1 MIDPLYVASGFG
13 VGLLVGMTG
22 VGGGSLM
29 TPLLILLFGIHPST
43 AVGTDLLYAAATKTG
58 GSLVHGVARS
68 IHWPAVLRLASGS
81 IPASVVT
88 PACAVAA
95 LNSTGIPRAAWSIW
109 CCALRCILTATSLI
123 FRKAIMDRYRRR
135 MERLGASTT
144 GYATV
149 AVGVALGVLVS
160 ISSVGAGAVGVTAL
174 LLLYPRLPMASIVGS
189 DIAHAVPLTLVA
201 GIGHW
206 ALGSVDWA
214 LMGVLL
220 IGSLPGIII
229 GSYCAVR
236 VPETVLR
243 LLLATVL
250 ILIAGKLGFNE
261 LHLSTASI
269 AAVTGSVAHSGALRE
284 PSAILLRGPAAVDRQ
299 IGAGDLGGI
308 VAAQEQRQRC
318 DLLRGHELLGRLR
331 VEQHVR

>member
-29 TPLLILLFGIHPST
+29 TPLLILLFGVHPTT

-58 GSLVHGVARS
+58 GSLVHGIARG
-68 IHWPAVLRLASGS
+68 IHWPAVMRLGSGS

-88 PACAVAA
+88 LLVLWQFELNGDSGRSLVNLVLCFA
-95 LNSTGIPRAAWSIW
+95 L
-109 CCALRCILTATSLI
+109 ILTATSLI

-135 MERLGASTT
+135 MEGLSASTT
-144 GYATV
+144 DYATV
-149 AVGVALGVLVS
+149 VVGVALGVLVS

-174 LLLYPRLPMASIVGS
+174 LLLYPRLPMATIVGS

-236 VPETVLR
+236 VPEAVLR

-250 ILIAGKLGFNE
+250 ILIAGKLVFNE
-261 LHLSTASI
+261 LHLSTAS
-269 AAVTGSVAHSGALRE
+269 
-284 PSAILLRGPAAVDRQ
+284 
-299 IGAGDLGGI
+299 
-308 VAAQEQRQRC
+308 VAAIARSAT
-318 DLLRGHELLGRLR
+318 H
-331 VEQHVR
+331 

>member
-1 MIDPLYVASGFG
+1 MIDPLYVASGFS

-58 GSLVHGVARS
+58 GSLVHGWSQS
-68 IHWPAVLRLASGS
+68 IHWPAVRRLASGS

-88 PACAVAA
+88 LLVLWQLELDGEAA
-95 LNSTGIPRAAWSIW
+95 RSLINLVLSF
-109 CCALRCILTATSLI
+109 ALTLTATSLI
-123 FRKAIMDRYRRR
+123 FRKAIMERYRMH
-135 MERLGASTT
+135 MERLSAATT
-144 GYATV
+144 ENATI

-206 ALGSVDWA
+206 ALGSVDWG

-220 IGSLPGIII
+220 IGSLPGIVI
-229 GSYCAVR
+229 GSYFAVR

-243 LLLATVL
+243 LLLASVL
-250 ILIAGKLGFNE
+250 ILVAGKLFISE
-261 LHLSTASI
+261 LHLATPDVPALAGS
-269 AAVTGSVAHSGALRE
+269 AAH
-284 PSAILLRGPAAVDRQ
+284 
-299 IGAGDLGGI
+299 
-308 VAAQEQRQRC
+308 
-318 DLLRGHELLGRLR
+318 
-331 VEQHVR
+331 

>member
-1 MIDPLYVASGFG
+1 MESKDLTLEMIDPLYVASGFG

-29 TPLLILLFGIHPST
+29 TPLLILLFGVHPST

-58 GSLVHGVARS
+58 GSLVHGVARG
-68 IHWPAVLRLASGS
+68 IHWPAVMRLASGS

-88 PACAVAA
+88 LLVLWQFELNGDSGRSLVNLVLCFA
-95 LNSTGIPRAAWSIW
+95 L
-109 CCALRCILTATSLI
+109 ILTATSLI

-135 MERLGASTT
+135 MERLSAAPT

-149 AVGVALGVLVS
+149 VVGVALGVLVS

-250 ILIAGKLGFNE
+250 ILIAGKLAFNE
-261 LHLSTASI
+261 LHLSTAS
-269 AAVTGSVAHSGALRE
+269 
-284 PSAILLRGPAAVDRQ
+284 
-299 IGAGDLGGI
+299 
-308 VAAQEQRQRC
+308 VAAIARSAT
-318 DLLRGHELLGRLR
+318 H
-331 VEQHVR
+331 

>member
-29 TPLLILLFGIHPST
+29 TPLLILLFGIHPSI

-58 GSLVHGVARS
+58 GSLVHGLARS
-68 IHWPAVLRLASGS
+68 IHWPAAIRLASGS
-81 IPASVVT
+81 IPAALATLLVLWHIE
-88 PACAVAA
+88 
-95 LNSTGIPRAAWSIW
+95 LNSDAARSLINLVL
-109 CCALRCILTATSLI
+109 CFALILTATSLI
-123 FRKAIMDRYRRR
+123 FRKAIMERYRRR
-135 MERLGASTT
+135 MERLGTATT
-144 GYATV
+144 DRATV
-149 AVGVALGVLVS
+149 LVGVALGILVS

-174 LLLYPRLPMASIVGS
+174 LLLYPRLPMATIVGS

-201 GIGHW
+201 GTGHW

-250 ILIAGKLGFNE
+250 ILVAGKLAFNE
-261 LHLSTASI
+261 LHISTESI
-269 AAVTGSVAHSGALRE
+269 AAAARSVA
-284 PSAILLRGPAAVDRQ
+284 Q
-299 IGAGDLGGI
+299 
-308 VAAQEQRQRC
+308 
-318 DLLRGHELLGRLR
+318 
-331 VEQHVR
+331 